1 METWLIYAIV
11 SVFFAGGYNF
21 AMKVI
26 SQRNYNISFVS
37 IFGYIFAAIFSG
49 IYYIF
54 TNIDNFTMEWF
65 YLLLAFAFF
74 NTFFY
79 FLSTIS
85 RVKSLDNMDTTLV
98 FPLYKTFSP
107 ILITIISL
115 FIFGESLNL
124 KETLWIIVWIIV
136 PLLLIT
142 KTENNIQKNLK
153 LWIIFVIATSI
164 FWAISNWFSKA
175 IYNFEIN
182 VDLFVLFSL
191 IAWTFISIFSYK
203 VFDKKEKKIYS
214 KKWIYKFWL
223 LLWFFQFM
231 SFYTFILAV
240 KWNLAIAYT
249 INSFSILIPIILS
262 VIFYKEEMTFKKAF
276 VIFLSVISMLLF
288 I

>member
-54 TNIDNFTMEWF
+54 TSIDNFTMEWF